1 MQSRRNSV
9 TQMSKLARIAL
20 VVVLLVFACADNKAF
35 AHPHVF
41 VTVKSELVFDD
52 NGLLTG
58 IRHAWTF
65 DDMFS
70 VYATQGIEQK
80 EKGVFSR
87 EELAPL
93 AEINITSMKD
103 FDYFTRGEI
112 NGKPAVFKDPVDYRL
127 EYSNQF
133 LTLHFTLPLEQPVKV
148 EKLTLDIYDP
158 VYFVAFDMGE
168 KDPVTFVAAPAQCVL
183 TVAKPEG
190 ANVEAKSLSESFF
203 DQLGAGD
210 GFGAQFSNTIVVTC
224 E

>member
-1 MQSRRNSV
+1 M
-9 TQMSKLARIAL
+9 TGLAKLCLVAL
-20 VVVLLVFACADNKAF
+20 LLVLACAGNKAT

-52 NGLLTG
+52 KGLLTG

-103 FDYFTRGEI
+103 FDYFTKAEI
-112 NGKPAVFKDPVDYRL
+112 NGKPAAFKYPVDYWL
-127 EYSNQF
+127 EYKDSF

-168 KDPVTFVAAPAQCVL
+168 QDPVTLVAAPAQCVL
-183 TVAKPEG
+183 RIAKPEG
-190 ANVEAKSLSESFF
+190 SNVEAKSLSESFF

-210 GFGAQFSNTIVVTC
+210 GFGAQFSNTIALIC
-224 E
+224 K